1 MVWLLALPLG
11 ALFPLRR
18 LKGGS
23 EEDIEVGET
32 DMIVVGGLEDAG
44 CPPSVWGSAAKAGIQ
59 ISGLRSNSN
68 QLAIP
73 PPGTYP

>member
-23 EEDIEVGET
+23 EDMEVGET
-32 DMIVVGGLEDAG
+32 DMTVVGGELEGAG
-44 CPPSVWGSAAKAGIQ
+44 YPPSVWGNAAK
-59 ISGLRSNSN
+59 LE
-68 QLAIP
+68 
-73 PPGTYP
+73 YK